1 MRNQLCKML
10 KTRTKQI
17 FLHNLQ
23 VCSVC
28 TLYIM
33 SNFNEIDNSLVLY
46 ISFEEIKIK
55 INPHLALTHLPRLS
69 QAVVFN
75 NIFRLFSRVHHH
87 SISSEE
93 LISINILMDRYTRSR
108 KITCQLQNK
117 QEIQQVKKMSKLA

>member
-75 NIFRLFSRVHHH
+75 NIIYIQTVFK
-87 SISSEE
+87 SSPPQHF
-93 LISINILMDRYTRSR
+93 
-108 KITCQLQNK
+108 K
-117 QEIQQVKKMSKLA
+117 